1 MRLSHKAEKKKA
13 RIEIIPMIDAM
24 FFLLVFFMITS
35 LSMTVLRGM
44 PVNLPE
50 AKAGKKDLREKV
62 TVTFTKEGKL
72 YYDKKEISLPELQ
85 PMLKQEVSAAPDLL
99 AILHADSDVLH
110 GRVVAIIDEIK
121 LAGVA
126 KFAIA
131 TKPKKEGS

>member
-1 MRLSHKAEKKKA
+1 MRLSHRAEKKKA

-50 AKAGKKDLREKV
+50 AKAVRKDLQEKV
-62 TVTFTKEGKL
+62 SVTLTKEGRL
-72 YYDKKEISLPELQ
+72 YYDKKETSLTDLQGLLKQDASANPELQ
-85 PMLKQEVSAAPDLL
+85 V
-99 AILHADSDVLH
+99 ILHADSDALH
-110 GRVVAIIDEIK
+110 GKVVAIIDEIK

-126 KFAIA
+126 RFAIA
-131 TKPKKEGS
+131 TKPKREGS